1 MAVFRPKDDDAV
13 MGDSGGD
20 KVNTLIGK
28 DTVFTGT
35 LQVAGTLRVDG
46 VLKGEVTV
54 TDTIAIGPTG
64 EVDANVKTKN
74 AVVSGAVKGNIY
86 ATERI
91 ELQAKAD
98 ITGDLTTKSLVI
110 EQGAIFHGNCNMK
123 SPPSQVSMGQKSDS
137 SGGVVQTKAP
147 LNTAERIRQG
157 ATGSPL
163 GAPDVQNDRRP
174 VEKRLIG

>member
-1 MAVFRPKDDDAV
+1 MAVFRPKDDDAG
-13 MGDSGGD
+13 MPDTGGD

-54 TDTIAIGPTG
+54 SDTIAIGPTG

-74 AVVSGAVKGNIY
+74 AIVSGAVKGNIY

-98 ITGDLTTKSLVI
+98 ISGDLTTKSLVI
-110 EQGAIFHGNCNMK
+110 EQGAVFHGNCNMK
-123 SPPSQVSMGQKSDS
+123 TPASQAQTGPRTEQPKSTI
-137 SGGVVQTKAP
+137 QTKAS
-147 LNTAERIRQG
+147 LETAEKTRQG
-157 ATGSPL
+157 AFGSPTA
-163 GAPDVQNDRRP
+163 G
-174 VEKRLIG
+174 

>member
-1 MAVFRPKDDDAV
+1 MAVFRPKDEDAG
-13 MGDSGGD
+13 MPDTGGD

-46 VLKGEVTV
+46 VLKGEVSV
-54 TDTIAIGPTG
+54 SDTIAIGPTG

-74 AVVSGAVKGNIY
+74 AIVSGSVKGNIY

-98 ITGDLTTKSLVI
+98 ISGDLTTKSLVI
-110 EQGAIFHGNCNMK
+110 EQGAVFHGNCNMK
-123 SPPSQVSMGQKSDS
+123 TPTSQAPSGSRTEQPKSTI
-137 SGGVVQTKAP
+137 QTKAS
-147 LNTAERIRQG
+147 LETAEKTRQG
-157 ATGSPL
+157 AYGSPTA
-163 GAPDVQNDRRP
+163 G
-174 VEKRLIG
+174 